1 MHDGVA
7 FALAHLA
14 PAGPSSEYPGA
25 VRHAT
30 AVHAAVARLQ
40 QSLAPGDTWRV
51 SDLATY
57 GDGFADVAIINPAAR
72 SRLRRATD
80 GRSCVLNALYGTVAK
95 KLHHYAREL
104 APGGPFAPG
113 KGKFVPFVATDRG
126 LLAPAASKL
135 LKEFALTRSG
145 VAGGGDGDP
154 RSQASKAFRVNGAR
168 TISTVIQR
176 WMACTVHAAA
186 TEFFELNNPPA
197 APWPVDVDAP
207 HMLRF
212 LGPGQATRDLSAL
225 PPLELADIDVVGLQ
239 PVASLLER
247 LGS

>member
-1 MHDGVA
+1 MLAAGFFLWA
-7 FALAHLA
+7 AATFA
-14 PAGPSSEYPGA
+14 
-25 VRHAT
+25 T
-30 AVHAAVARLQ
+30 
-40 QSLAPGDTWRV
+40 
-51 SDLATY
+51 
-57 GDGFADVAIINPAAR
+57 GFAGGFATILVL
-72 SRLRRATD
+72 RLIL
-80 GRSCVLNALYGTVAK
+80 GLGESAL
-95 KLHHYAREL
+95 
-104 APGGPFAPG
+104 F
-113 KGKFVPFVATDRG
+113 
-126 LLAPAASKL
+126 PAASKL
-135 LKEFALTRSG
+135 LKEFALMRSG

-239 PVASLLER
+239 PVTSLHHTNC
-247 LGS
+247 

>member
-1 MHDGVA
+1 MTAWRSRWHIWRPLGLPASTRALCATPRQFTRPSRSSSNPWLLATRGVC
-7 FALAHLA
+7 
-14 PAGPSSEYPGA
+14 P
-25 VRHAT
+25 
-30 AVHAAVARLQ
+30 
-40 QSLAPGDTWRV
+40 TWRRM
-51 SDLATY
+51 AM
-57 GDGFADVAIINPAAR
+57 
-72 SRLRRATD
+72 
-80 GRSCVLNALYGTVAK
+80 ALYGTVAK

-135 LKEFALTRSG
+135 LKEFALTRTD

-197 APWPVDVDAP
+197 ASWPVDVDAP

-239 PVASLLER
+239 PVASM
-247 LGS
+247 LG